1 MRNCRGTVLL
11 VTSLCLFSFSPILTT
26 AQSHVVDGL
35 YWTRVQT
42 TFKWGPKWSGSF
54 ELEERRFFGPDRAHQ
69 RVLPDFRFF
78 YHFHPNLKTGL
89 GYTNF
94 SIRSPQTANLPIEQ
108 VLSEQ
113 RYAVFL
119 AGKWN
124 LDKGAFKAQWK
135 TELRN
140 FDRDPLDGELN
151 YLDYLIRL
159 RFLAEYS
166 HPLKG
171 NWKAKFG
178 DELHLQ
184 PYGNI
189 EQQFFDQ
196 NRIYTGISYK
206 SGNYNYG
213 LDYLFWYQKNRKGS
227 VFYHRHILRFT
238 IQYAFSFR

>member
-1 MRNCRGTVLL
+1 MRNCKGTILL
-11 VTSLCLFSFSPILTT
+11 VTSLGLFSISPKLST
-26 AQSHVVDGL
+26 AQAQVVDAL
-35 YWTRVQT
+35 YWARVQT
-42 TFKWGPKWSGSF
+42 TFKWGSKWSGSF
-54 ELEERRFFGPDRAHQ
+54 ELEERRFIGPDRAHQ

-78 YHFHPNLKTGL
+78 YHFRPNLKTGL

-124 LDKGAFKAQWK
+124 FNQGAFNAQWK

-140 FDRDPLDGELN
+140 FDRDPLDGKLN

-159 RFLAEYS
+159 RFLTEYS
-166 HPLKG
+166 HPLKANWQAKLG
-171 NWKAKFG
+171 N
-178 DELHLQ
+178 ELHLQ
-184 PYGNI
+184 PFGNL
-189 EQQFFDQ
+189 EQELFDQ

-213 LDYLFWYQKNRKGS
+213 LDYLYWYQKNRKGS